1 LWKNYKKC
9 DNIVKVETDVTSQS
23 MLGFTKTGAKLT
35 KGKTNRLHRLK
46 IDPLI
51 KKNSKTKIGN

>member
-1 LWKNYKKC
+1 MWKNYKKC

-23 MLGFTKTGAKLT
+23 MIGFTKTGAKLI

-51 KKNSKTKIGN
+51 KKIVKLK